1 MFLHIIFRGM
11 QQEIDTICSAYEPIT
26 LGEMD
31 AVMFMDRIESK
42 YLMHKDLLPLILKSI
57 QPYYKILEIDQQR
70 IFPYSTL
77 YYDTKDNALFHGHH
91 DGKFFRYKIRCRKY
105 VACDLS
111 FFEIKEKTTGDRTV
125 KNRIQIDDIETKLSE
140 KSKDYIGL
148 NTPFHN
154 INFEPKIYT
163 NFSRITLVSN
173 DNQERAT
180 IDLNVRFL
188 FKEKDS
194 CLDNLVIVELKRK
207 IFSCESSV
215 LINALRH
222 YGIVK
227 GGVSKYCIGR
237 SLLEKD
243 LKSNNFR
250 KNIRTINKINDGK
263 YYYLNY

>member
-1 MFLHIIFRGM
+1 MYISSWGM
-11 QQEIDTICSAYEPIT
+11 QKEIETICSAYEPVT
-26 LGEMD
+26 LGEME

-42 YLMHKDLLPLILKSI
+42 YLMHKDLLPLVLKAI
-57 QPYYKILEIDQQR
+57 QHSYKILEIDQQR

-77 YYDTKDNALFHGHH
+77 YYDTKDNALFHDHH
-91 DGKFFRYKIRCRKY
+91 DGKFFRYKIRYRKY
-105 VACDLS
+105 ESCDLS
-111 FFEIKEKTTGDRTV
+111 FFEIKEKTTGDRTI
-125 KNRIQIDDIETKLSE
+125 KNRIQIDDIETNLSE

-148 NTPFHN
+148 NTPFQN
-154 INFEPKIYT
+154 VGFEPKIYT
-163 NFSRITLVSN
+163 NFSRITLVSK

-180 IDLNVRFL
+180 IDLHVHFR
-188 FKEKDS
+188 FKEKKS

-207 IFSCESSV
+207 TFSCTSSV

-243 LKSNNFR
+243 LKSNNF
-250 KNIRTINKINDGK
+250 KKDIRTINKINDGK